1 MEKRPSKIVCA
12 GLNYIEHITEMKM
25 ARPDH
30 PIIFLKAPSALIGDG
45 ENIVYP
51 HQTKELHY
59 EAELAIVIKDRIR
72 NISKDEA
79 LRHVLG
85 FACANDVTARDL
97 QNLDG
102 QWARAKSFDTF
113 CPVGPKIVSGIDSNN
128 LAIKCYLNGEL
139 KQSSNTANMIF
150 KVEELIAFIASVMTL
165 EPNDIILTGTPPGIG
180 PMRAGDVV
188 EVEIE
193 KIGRLKNQVVAA

>member
-12 GLNYIEHITEMKM
+12 GLNYIEHITEMKL

-30 PIIFLKAPSALIGDG
+30 PILFLKAPSALIGDG
-45 ENIVYP
+45 DDIVYP
-51 HQTKELHY
+51 SQTKELHY

-72 NISKDEA
+72 NITKEQA
-79 LRHVLG
+79 LAHVLG
-85 FACANDVTARDL
+85 FTCANDVSARDL
-97 QNLDG
+97 QLLDG

-113 CPVGPKIVSGIDSNN
+113 CPVGPRLVKGIDPNN

-139 KQSSNTANMIF
+139 KQSSNTASMIF
-150 KVEELIAFIASVMTL
+150 KVEELIAFIAGVMTL

-180 PMRAGDVV
+180 PMKVGDVV

-193 KIGRLKNQVVAA
+193 KIGRLKNRVV